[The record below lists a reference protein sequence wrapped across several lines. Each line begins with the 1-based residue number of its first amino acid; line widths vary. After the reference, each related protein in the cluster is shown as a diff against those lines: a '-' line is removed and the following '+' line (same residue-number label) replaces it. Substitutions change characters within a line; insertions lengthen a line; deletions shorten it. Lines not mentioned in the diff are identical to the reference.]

1 MTATW
6 NQPLTLPNGVTLK
19 NRIAMAPMT
28 TYSSELNGDISDQEL
43 TYYARRAK
51 SGIGTVITACAYVQP
66 QGAGFAW
73 SIGTESDD
81 RMESLTKLASAI
93 KDNGATAILQIF
105 HAGRQSNSQ
114 VLHGGTPV
122 SASDVAFPREGSETP
137 RALTGDEVEETI
149 KAFGEATRR
158 AIEAGFDGVEI
169 HGANTYLIHQFFSPH
184 SNRREDK
191 WGQDR
196 SAFPLAVVAEVKKA
210 VSDYAKTPFIV
221 GYRFS
226 PEENYQPGFTI
237 EEKLKLIDK
246 LADQNLDYLHVS
258 LQQFFDT
265 SYDDA
270 SEKSR
275 IERFQEV
282 IAGRVPLMGVG
293 SLNTKHDLDR
303 ATASGFAELFAIG
316 RALITDPDWYKKVSE
331 NNGEGLLTEIDPDNQ
346 VALDIPDPLWDKIM
360 NVKGWF
366 PVKEQ
371 AGK

>member
-6 NQPLTLPNGVTLK
+6 NQPLTLPNGMTLK

-28 TYSSELNGDISDQEL
+28 TYSSEVNGDVSEQEL

-66 QGAGFAW
+66 QGAGFVW
-73 SIGTESDD
+73 SIGAESDD
-81 RMESLTKLASAI
+81 RIESLTKLASAI

-105 HAGRQSNSQ
+105 HAGRQSNSK

-137 RALTGDEVEETI
+137 RALTADEVEETI

-191 WGQDR
+191 WGQNR
-196 SAFPLAVVAEVKKA
+196 SAFPLAVVAEVKKVVA
-210 VSDYAKTPFIV
+210 EHAKTPFVI

-237 EEKLKLIDK
+237 EEKLELLDT

-265 SYDDA
+265 SYEDA
-270 SEKSR
+270 SGKSR
-275 IERFQEV
+275 IERIHDV
-282 IAGRVPLMGVG
+282 INGRTPLMGVG
-293 SLNTKHDLDR
+293 SINTKEDLDR
-303 ATASGFAELFAIG
+303 ADASGFAELYAVG
-316 RALITDPDWYKKVSE
+316 RPLITDPDWFQKIADH
-331 NNGEGLLTEIDPDNQ
+331 NGEGLRTEIDPDNQ
-346 VALDIPDPLWDKIM
+346 AALDIPDPLWEKIM

-366 PVKEQ
+366 PVKEK
-371 AGK
+371 ASK